1 MKKQLIIVVI
11 IFLFCFISGCTTTND
26 INIDEKS
33 VISIIGLEAE
43 IHNLI
48 NNERQSY
55 GLAPLEYD
63 TMLAQI
69 ARAHSVDMASRNY
82 FSHTNPEGQGPTE
95 RAKAADYN
103 CYKNFGTYFT
113 DGIAENIF
121 KNSLYSSVSYYNGVP
136 VYDWNS
142 QSKIAC
148 STVAG
153 WMNSSGHREN
163 ILRSIYDKEG
173 IGVALSSDYA
183 VYITQDFW

>member
-1 MKKQLIIVVI
+1 MKKQLIIVGI
-11 IFLFCFISGCTTTND
+11 ILLVVWISGCTTTND
-26 INIDEKS
+26 INVDENS

-48 NNERQSY
+48 NNERQSL

-69 ARAHSVDMASRNY
+69 ARAHSVDMASKNF
-82 FSHTNPEGQGPTE
+82 FSHINPEGKGPTE
-95 RAKAADYN
+95 RAKGAGYN

-113 DGIAENIF
+113 DDIAENIF
-121 KNSLYSSVSYYNGVP
+121 KNNLYNSVYYYNGVP

-142 QSKIAC
+142 QSKIAS

-163 ILRSIYDKEG
+163 ILRSTYNKEG